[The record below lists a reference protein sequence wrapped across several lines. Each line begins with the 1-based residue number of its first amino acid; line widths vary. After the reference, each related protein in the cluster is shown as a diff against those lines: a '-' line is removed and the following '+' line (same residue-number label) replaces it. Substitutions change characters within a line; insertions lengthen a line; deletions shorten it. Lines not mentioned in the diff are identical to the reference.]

1 MTDFAGVPDAPQSSD
16 LPLLSALAADLAAA
30 RYTVDGVADFLG
42 ESAAA
47 ALGRDQLVPA
57 LLRCRDEARQDAPAP
72 VSVLIRLWLAG
83 DDLDAAALDGAL
95 PRTGTRSLLALGLL
109 EPVPEAAGDDRRGGP
124 AGLYRAAVDLRPYEI
139 AGAADGDA
147 GSAGSGRD
155 DSAGTGLWVASDLGA
170 HQRPGVL
177 RHDHVLGIGQASLS
191 LAQLTVR
198 RSVDRALDLGAGCGI
213 QAFHLLGHARHVT
226 ATDISERA
234 LAFTRFNLLLNAGAL
249 DLDPQRLQDR
259 VSLRLGSLLEPV
271 AGEQFDLVV
280 SNPPFVITPRRTG
293 EVSEDRF
300 TYRDGGLAGDAV
312 VETLVRSLQEVL
324 VPGGTAQMLG
334 NWEIRRGGGEGQDG
348 RGDRP
353 AGGDVADTG
362 ARGTGTGT
370 DIETGTHPGTGAP
383 GAAGWSA
390 RIESWLAPETD
401 AWVIQREVLEPAE
414 YAEMWL
420 RDAAENRD
428 RAEYLASYAAYLAD
442 FASRGVTAIG
452 FGSLFLRRRT
462 APEAAPL
469 RRFEEITHPLEQPV
483 GPHLGA
489 AVGRFDW
496 LAARPSLLA
505 EHLEVADDVTE
516 ERHARPGAEHPG
528 VILLRQGAGLRRT
541 NLMSTELTG
550 FVSASDGELSV
561 GQIIGALAALLGRP
575 DPDFP
580 RDLEAEVRNLVLDG
594 FLVPASR

>member
-1 MTDFAGVPDAPQSSD
+1 MTDFAGVPDAPQSSN
-16 LPLLSALAADLAAA
+16 LPLIEGLAWDLAAA

-57 LLRCRDEARQDAPAP
+57 ILRCRAAAAAKDPDP

-83 DDLDAAALDGAL
+83 ESVAAAELDAAL
-95 PRTGTRSLLALGLL
+95 PRTGTRGLQELGLV
-109 EPVPEAAGDDRRGGP
+109 ETVPGGNV
-124 AGLYRAAVDLRPYEI
+124 RAAVDLRPYEI
-139 AGAADGDA
+139 DDAVAADDAATGSETTDSETTDSETTGSGPA
-147 GSAGSGRD
+147 GSETTGSETTGP
-155 DSAGTGLWVASDLGA
+155 AGTNLWVASDLGA

-198 RSVDRALDLGAGCGI
+198 RPVERALDLGTGCGI
-213 QAFHLLGHARHVT
+213 QAFHLLRHARHVT

-234 LAFTRFNLLLNAGAL
+234 LAFTRFNLVLNAGAL
-249 DLDPQRLQDR
+249 DLDPRNLQDR

-280 SNPPFVITPRRTG
+280 SNPPFVITPR
-293 EVSEDRF
+293 SSSDSPQDRF
-300 TYRDGGLAGDAV
+300 TYRDGGLAGDAIV
-312 VETLVRSLQEVL
+312 STLVGTLQDVL

-334 NWEIRRGGGEGQDG
+334 NWEI
-348 RGDRP
+348 P
-353 AGGDVADTG
+353 ARDLADTEPQE
-362 ARGTGTGT
+362 T
-370 DIETGTHPGTGAP
+370 DTADSSR
-383 GAAGWSA
+383 WSR
-390 RIESWLAPETD
+390 RIESWLPPETD

-428 RAEYLASYAAYLAD
+428 RDEYLASYAAYLKD
-442 FASRGVTAIG
+442 FASRSVSAIG
-452 FGSLFLRRRT
+452 FGSLFLRRRP

-489 AVGRFDW
+489 AVERFDW
-496 LAARPSLLA
+496 LAAHPSLTE

-550 FVSASDGELSV
+550 FVSASDGELSA
-561 GQIIGALAALLGRP
+561 GQIIGALAALLGRA
-575 DPDFP
+575 DPDFAAG
-580 RDLEAEVRNLVLDG
+580 LEAEVRNLVLDG
-594 FLVPASR
+594 FLLPAAD

>member
-1 MTDFAGVPDAPQSSD
+1 MTDFAAVPDAPQSFD
-16 LPLLSALAADLAAA
+16 LPLLEALASDLAAA
-30 RYTVDGVADFLG
+30 GYTVDGVADFLG

-57 LLRCRDEARQDAPAP
+57 LLRCREEAQQENPAP
-72 VSVLIRLWLAG
+72 VGVMILLWLAG
-83 DDLDAAALDGAL
+83 EDVERALLDAAF
-95 PRTGTRSLLALGLL
+95 PRTGAEGLLALGLL
-109 EPVPEAAGDDRRGGP
+109 EPAPGTGTGTGTGTGGDGGSF
-124 AGLYRAAVDLRPYEI
+124 RAAVALRPYGSADAEP
-139 AGAADGDA
+139 AEPADADAEPAAPEDAAASEEAASSADGN
-147 GSAGSGRD
+147 
-155 DSAGTGLWVASDLGA
+155 LWVASDLGA

-198 RSVDRALDLGAGCGI
+198 RNVDRALDLGTGCGI
-213 QAFHLLGHARHVT
+213 QAFHLLRHARHVT

-234 LAFTRFNLLLNAGAL
+234 LAFTRFNLLLNAAAL
-249 DLDPQRLQDR
+249 GLDPEQPENR
-259 VSLRLGSLLEPV
+259 VSLRLGSLLDPV

-280 SNPPFVITPRRTG
+280 SNPPFVITPRGAG
-293 EVSEDRF
+293 EDPEGRF
-300 TYRDGGLAGDAV
+300 TYRDGGLAGDEIVA
-312 VETLVRSLQEVL
+312 TLVRNLHRVL

-334 NWEIRRGGGEGQDG
+334 NWEIPSDL
-348 RGDRP
+348 
-353 AGGDVADTG
+353 ADT
-362 ARGTGTGT
+362 AAP
-370 DIETGTHPGTGAP
+370 ETGGPGS
-383 GAAGWSA
+383 AGWSA
-390 RIESWLAPETD
+390 RIEAWLPQDMD

-428 RAEYLASYAAYLAD
+428 RDEYLASYAAYLAD
-442 FASRGVTAIG
+442 FASRSVSAVG
-452 FGSLFLRRRT
+452 FGSLFLRRR
-462 APEAAPL
+462 ANPGAAPL
-469 RRFEEITHPLEQPV
+469 RRFEEIPHALEQPV

-489 AVGRFDW
+489 AVARFDW
-496 LAARPSLLA
+496 LAEHPSLA
-505 EHLEVADDVTE
+505 EEHLEVADDVTE

-575 DPDFP
+575 DPDFS
-580 RDLEAEVRNLVLDG
+580 RGLEAEVRNLVLDG
-594 FLVPASR
+594 FLVPAPR